1 MLSVGL
7 CLSARLPTGL
17 LVFFGFVSSFGS
29 IDHRLQQFEL
39 LPCGAV
45 QTVDFF
51 DHIVGVGGCDPFS
64 EFVPSLFRFG
74 VMYHHFNGGTLS
86 HGSLTSDYIAITS
99 FLRVTGCPLFAAVS
113 AQNVQSQTD
122 QQSHINDG
130 KFGMFSEGGRKFI
143 GLEKNSHVCLAIYDK
158 YDGFGNLR
166 SLQGTGIAAMVEPFS
181 EEYNAHAAFKKIPL
195 DALKKL
201 PSPMNLICVTPTR
214 IDALF
219 SDFKKD
225 GYSVRQVLHQLA

>member
-7 CLSARLPTGL
+7 CLSARLPAGL
-17 LVFFGFVSSFGS
+17 LVFFGFVGSFGS

-86 HGSLTSDYIAITS
+86 HGSLTSGYIAITS

-143 GLEKNSHVCLAIYDK
+143 GLEKNSPVCLAIYDK

>member
-7 CLSARLPTGL
+7 CLSARLPAGL
-17 LVFFGFVSSFGS
+17 LVFLGFVSSFGS

-51 DHIVGVGGCDPFS
+51 DHIVGVSSCDPFS

-122 QQSHINDG
+122 QQSHINAEH
-130 KFGMFSEGGRKFI
+130 FSLAGIAHKAFDAGFMM
-143 GLEKNSHVCLAIYDK
+143 VLAISEAC
-158 YDGFGNLR
+158 R
-166 SLQGTGIAAMVEPFS
+166 SPAIVEPFS
-181 EEYNAHAAFKKIPL
+181 EEYNTHAAFKKIPL

>member
-74 VMYHHFNGGTLS
+74 VMYHHFNGALFRMAHS
-86 HGSLTSDYIAITS
+86 PPITS
-99 FLRVTGCPLFAAVS
+99 LSPHFYGLLVVRYSLRF
-113 AQNVQSQTD
+113 
-122 QQSHINDG
+122 
-130 KFGMFSEGGRKFI
+130 
-143 GLEKNSHVCLAIYDK
+143 
-158 YDGFGNLR
+158 
-166 SLQGTGIAAMVEPFS
+166 
-181 EEYNAHAAFKKIPL
+181 PL
-195 DALKKL
+195 DALCVQKC
-201 PSPMNLICVTPTR
+201 PSADGAQSCQGGFIHLFCGLAVHLRTPFR
-214 IDALF
+214 
-219 SDFKKD
+219 
-225 GYSVRQVLHQLA
+225 